1 MKITVDE
8 YEQMNKEKSPKS
20 PLIKDIL
27 LAYLVGGLICVIGQ
41 VLLNLYL
48 YMGLDKVEATGAV
61 SITLVFVGAV
71 LTGLKVYDNIA
82 KFGGAGTLV
91 PITGFA
97 NSIVAPAL
105 EFKSEGFILGTSV
118 KIFTI
123 AGPVLVF
130 GTSASIIYGLILWI
144 FRLI

>member
-1 MKITVDE
+1 MKITVEE
-8 YEQMNKEKSPKS
+8 YEQMTKEKSPKS
-20 PLIKDIL
+20 PLLKDMFF
-27 LAYLVGGLICVIGQ
+27 AYLVGGLICVIGQ
-41 VLLNLYL
+41 GLMNLYM
-48 YMGLDKVEATGAV
+48 YVGLDKVDASGAA